1 MFRHA
6 RAAAVSLCAGNRSR
20 SGDRAEIRSRRTH
33 HAAQMSAIGSRTI
46 PIYSMTVDVDDP
58 TRAILSDHGI
68 DAPYPT
74 EFKLKFQVYKK
85 VAVTA
90 GLVTSAE
97 EEAWVLSMHVALAL
111 LRDLPLLKS
120 YDTSTYIDQEKT
132 LAFHKEA
139 EPREVPGIAN
149 EPGPQELSGSEDEG
163 SDDAPDGPVRL
174 PGVLARAEIKP
185 GQLRVSSAKPTKI
198 KVTKQAFRQ
207 WADACAPGWS
217 ARVRAEAG
225 ESADK
230 VTPEPPPAVSTP
242 KGRKPATPKAPK
254 AQQGL
259 TSLTDKDLLYVLAE
273 NDLTHFTPLLVK
285 AGVTTVRALMKH
297 SCDELFESLSRKHV
311 CPHFKA
317 SSVEIKALVAIGLEA
332 PATMTPPK
340 PTWEQALAPVA
351 PTAKGSFGASFGV
364 PKPAAAKPAQRV
376 SFFPASAP
384 ERPPCAS
391 EPIQVYA
398 LDPPSPLKRNVR
410 IPMLAA
416 VEQSPCV
423 KALFARVGDSE
434 LKPETFWRLAEALN
448 QPMAQAAK
456 AIDDSPEDGVG
467 VLELILA
474 DKVVNG
480 MNEHELHM
488 PDDGI
493 RHVKNR
499 VIAWSRPSLTAQAPP
514 AYASQGREGEAPAQ
528 EASMASLAGL
538 AAAAASGMGRQH
550 DGKTGEETSASE
562 SRLQAAYEDAP
573 VRNAIFDLQ
582 RVMLS
587 EAKDAEKLA
596 AFKREVERNAKLA
609 PVLASAFHR
618 RPQGA
623 FAMMPR
629 AIELE
634 GAVRDVMSGAR
645 QAMRATAEALGTV
658 PPHAEV
664 DALLKAVQ
672 AGRLHGCSNGQHNL
686 SLKVLADAGAK
697 IDWLSQQA
705 ASSKPTGDAAA
716 VAVGRQV
723 AMTMPFLTMA
733 YAALHPWDDSVR
745 QTFDLV
751 MAAMAR
757 GYGNSGVASAV
768 KNVLLPFL
776 RALEEQMDTFQKSAS
791 ATLPKLAAVWAK
803 VAAVAPTKAW
813 LSSAE
818 SSFSTESNN
827 SEKKELQ
834 VLKTEVQTAL
844 AALKKAQAT
853 PKTPVKPPGT
863 QVKAPEG
870 EKTAEEKKAA
880 KKAKKARQAARKAAR
895 EAGEA
900 VGADTADEAEDE

>member
-1 MFRHA
+1 
-6 RAAAVSLCAGNRSR
+6 
-20 SGDRAEIRSRRTH
+20 
-33 HAAQMSAIGSRTI
+33 
-46 PIYSMTVDVDDP
+46 
-58 TRAILSDHGI
+58 
-68 DAPYPT
+68 
-74 EFKLKFQVYKK
+74 LK
-85 VAVTA
+85 
-90 GLVTSAE
+90 
-97 EEAWVLSMHVALAL
+97 
-111 LRDLPLLKS
+111 
-120 YDTSTYIDQEKT
+120 I
-132 LAFHKEA
+132 
-139 EPREVPGIAN
+139 
-149 EPGPQELSGSEDEG
+149 
-163 SDDAPDGPVRL
+163 
-174 PGVLARAEIKP
+174 
-185 GQLRVSSAKPTKI
+185 I
-198 KVTKQAFRQ
+198 KVFRQ
-207 WADACAPGWS
+207 WADTCAPGWA

-225 ESADK
+225 ESTDEVA
-230 VTPEPPPAVSTP
+230 PEPPPMVTTP

-254 AQQGL
+254 AQTPANL
-259 TSLTDKDLLYVLAE
+259 VDKDLLYALSE
-273 NDLTHFTPLLVK
+273 NDLMHFAPLLVK
-285 AGVTTVRALMKH
+285 AGVVTKRAFLKH
-297 SCDELFESLSRKHV
+297 TCDELFESLTRKHV
-311 CPHFKA
+311 WPHFKA
-317 SSVEIKALVAIGLEA
+317 SSVEVKALVAIGLEA

-351 PTAKGSFGASFGV
+351 PTSTGSFGASFGV

-376 SFFPASAP
+376 SFVPASAP
-384 ERPPCAS
+384 PGHLPGAS
-391 EPIQVYA
+391 EPIRVYA
-398 LDPPSPLKRNVR
+398 LAPPSPLARDVGN
-410 IPMLAA
+410 PMLGA
-416 VEQSPCV
+416 VEMSPYV
-423 KALFARVGDSE
+423 KALFARVADSE
-434 LKPETFWRLAEALN
+434 LKPEIFWKLAASLN
-448 QPMAQAAK
+448 GPMTQAAM

-474 DKVVNG
+474 DRLGNG
-480 MNEHELHM
+480 MALSELNM
-488 PDDGI
+488 PDDGL
-493 RHVKNR
+493 RQVKNR
-499 VIAWSRPSLTAQAPP
+499 VLGWTRAPLTAHAPP
-514 AYASQGREGEAPAQ
+514 ASASHGRDGEAPAQ

-538 AAAAASGMGRQH
+538 AVAAASGMGRQH

-562 SRLQAAYEDAP
+562 SRLQAAYDDAP
-573 VRNAIFDLQ
+573 VKNAIFDLQ

-587 EAKDAEKLA
+587 ETKDADKLA

-623 FAMMPR
+623 FAMSPR

-768 KNVLLPFL
+768 KNVLLPFM

-834 VLKTEVQTAL
+834 ALKAEVQTAL

-853 PKTPVKPPGT
+853 PKAPYKPPGT
-863 QVKAPEG
+863 PAAAPEDLR
-870 EKTAEEKKAA
+870 KTVDEKKAA

-895 EAGEA
+895 EAGET

>member
-1 MFRHA
+1 
-6 RAAAVSLCAGNRSR
+6 
-20 SGDRAEIRSRRTH
+20 
-33 HAAQMSAIGSRTI
+33 MSAG
-46 PIYSMTVDVDDP
+46 V
-58 TRAILSDHGI
+58 
-68 DAPYPT
+68 
-74 EFKLKFQVYKK
+74 
-85 VAVTA
+85 VT
-90 GLVTSAE
+90 AE
-97 EEAWVLSMHVALAL
+97 EEEERELPAHVALAL
-111 LRDLPLLKS
+111 LRDLPLLQC
-120 YDTSTYIDQEKT
+120 YDTSSNHIDRERT
-132 LAFHKEA
+132 LAFHDTK
-139 EPREVPGIAN
+139 PREESGIGN
-149 EPGPQELSGSEDEG
+149 ELGSQELSSSEDEG
-163 SDDAPDGPVRL
+163 SDDAPAEPVRVRGL
-174 PGVLARAEIKP
+174 PARAEIEP
-185 GQLRVSSAKPTKI
+185 LLTRVSSAKPTKD
-198 KVTKQAFRQ
+198 KKTEQAFRR
-207 WADACAPGWS
+207 WAGARAHATRGTAHGRS
-217 ARVRAEAG
+217 A
-225 ESADK
+225 ESA
-230 VTPEPPPAVSTP
+230 VGVAPEPAPVLATP
-242 KGRKPATPKAPK
+242 KGKRPATPKAPK
-254 AQQGL
+254 ATPASLADQKL
-259 TSLTDKDLLYVLAE
+259 LDLLTD
-273 NDLTHFTPLLVK
+273 NDLTHFTPFLLK
-285 AGVTTVRALMKH
+285 AGVGTVRALMKH
-297 SCDELFESLSRKHV
+297 SCDELFETLSRKHV
-311 CPHFKA
+311 WPHFQA
-317 SSVEIKALVAIGLEA
+317 SSVEVKALVAIGLTA
-332 PATMTPPK
+332 PAMMTPPK

-351 PTAKGSFGASFGV
+351 PLASSSFGASFGV
-364 PKPAAAKPAQRV
+364 PKPAHVAPPAKPSHRV
-376 SFFPASAP
+376 AFAPSGFPEPVHAASP
-384 ERPPCAS
+384 RT
-391 EPIQVYA
+391 
-398 LDPPSPLKRNVR
+398 PLARDLSV
-410 IPMLAA
+410 PMLSA
-416 VEQSPCV
+416 VEQSPYV
-423 KALFARVGDSE
+423 KALFARVADSE
-434 LKPETFWRLAEALN
+434 LKPEIFWRLAAALN
-448 QPMAQAAK
+448 ESMTQAAM

-474 DKVVNG
+474 GKLVNG
-480 MNEHELHM
+480 MAESELNM
-488 PDDGI
+488 PDDGL
-493 RHVKNR
+493 RQVKNR
-499 VIAWSRPSLTAQAPP
+499 VIAWTRAAPAAQAPP
-514 AYASQGREGEAPAQ
+514 APASQSRDGEAPAQ

-562 SRLQAAYEDAP
+562 SRLQAAFEDAS
-573 VRNAIFDLQ
+573 VTSAIFDLQ

-645 QAMRATAEALGTV
+645 QAMRALAESLGTV

-697 IDWLSQQA
+697 IDWLSQAA

-716 VAVGRQV
+716 VAVGRQL
-723 AMTMPFLTMA
+723 AMTMPFLMMS
-733 YAALHPWDDSVR
+733 YAALHPWDETVR

-751 MAAMAR
+751 NAAMAR

-803 VAAVAPTKAW
+803 VVAVAPTKTW

-834 VLKTEVQTAL
+834 ALKTEVQTAL

-853 PKTPVKPPGT
+853 PKPPYKPPGAPAS
-863 QVKAPEG
+863 APEDLR
-870 EKTAEEKKAA
+870 KTLDEKKAA
-880 KKAKKARQAARKAAR
+880 KKAKKARQAARMAAR

>member
-1 MFRHA
+1 
-6 RAAAVSLCAGNRSR
+6 
-20 SGDRAEIRSRRTH
+20 
-33 HAAQMSAIGSRTI
+33 MSAIGPRTT

-68 DAPYPT
+68 DAPYPV

-111 LRDLPLLKS
+111 LRDLPLLQS
-120 YDTSTYIDQEKT
+120 YDTNTYIDREKT

-139 EPREVPGIAN
+139 EPREVPGIAD
-149 EPGPQELSGSEDEG
+149 EPGPQELRSSEDEG
-163 SDDAPDGPVRL
+163 SDDAPAGPVRRL
-174 PGVLARAEIKP
+174 GVPARAEIKP
-185 GQLRVSSAKPTKI
+185 RQLRVSSAKPTKI
-198 KVTKQAFRQ
+198 QMTKQAFRQ
-207 WADACAPGWS
+207 WADACAPGWA

-225 ESADK
+225 ESADE
-230 VTPEPPPAVSTP
+230 VAPEPPPMVTTP
-242 KGRKPATPKAPK
+242 RGRKPATPKAPK
-254 AQQGL
+254 AQTPANL
-259 TSLTDKDLLYVLAE
+259 VDKDLLYALSE
-273 NDLTHFTPLLVK
+273 NDLMHFAPLLVK
-285 AGVTTVRALMKH
+285 AGVVTKRAFLKH
-297 SCDELFESLSRKHV
+297 TCDELFESLTRKHV
-311 CPHFKA
+311 WPHFKA
-317 SSVEIKALVAIGLEA
+317 SSVEVKALVAIGLEA

-351 PTAKGSFGASFGV
+351 PTSTRSFGASFGV
-364 PKPAAAKPAQRV
+364 PKPAAAKPVQHV
-376 SFFPASAP
+376 SFVPSSAP
-384 ERPPCAS
+384 PGRKPGAP
-391 EPIQVYA
+391 EPIRVYA
-398 LDPPSPLKRNVR
+398 LAPPSPLARDVGN
-410 IPMLAA
+410 PMLGA
-416 VEQSPCV
+416 VEMSPYV
-423 KALFARVGDSE
+423 KALFARVADSE
-434 LKPETFWRLAEALN
+434 LKPEIFWKLAASLN
-448 QPMAQAAK
+448 GPMTQAAM

-474 DKVVNG
+474 DRLDNG
-480 MNEHELHM
+480 MAVSELNM
-488 PDDGI
+488 PDDGL
-493 RHVKNR
+493 RQVKNR
-499 VIAWSRPSLTAQAPP
+499 VLGWTRAPLKAHVPP
-514 AYASQGREGEAPAQ
+514 ASVSHGRDGEAPAQ

-562 SRLQAAYEDAP
+562 SRLQAAYDDAP
-573 VRNAIFDLQ
+573 VKNAIFDLQ

-587 EAKDAEKLA
+587 ETKDADKLA

-623 FAMMPR
+623 FAMSPR

-634 GAVRDVMSGAR
+634 GAVRDVTSGAR
-645 QAMRATAEALGTV
+645 QAMRALAESLGTV

-664 DALLKAVQ
+664 DPLLKAVQ

-686 SLKVLADAGAK
+686 SLKIVADAGAK
-697 IDWLSQQA
+697 IEWLSQAA
-705 ASSKPTGDAAA
+705 ASPKPTGDAAA
-716 VAVGRQV
+716 VAVGRQL
-723 AMTMPFLTMA
+723 AMTMPFLMMS
-733 YAALHPWDDSVR
+733 YAALHPWDETVR

-751 MAAMAR
+751 NAAMAR

-803 VAAVAPTKAW
+803 VVAVAPTKAW

-834 VLKTEVQTAL
+834 ALKTEVQTAL

-853 PKTPVKPPGT
+853 PKAPFKPPGT
-863 QVKAPEG
+863 PAAAPEDLR
-870 EKTAEEKKAA
+870 KTVDEKKAA

-895 EAGEA
+895 EAGET

>member
-1 MFRHA
+1 
-6 RAAAVSLCAGNRSR
+6 
-20 SGDRAEIRSRRTH
+20 
-33 HAAQMSAIGSRTI
+33 
-46 PIYSMTVDVDDP
+46 
-58 TRAILSDHGI
+58 
-68 DAPYPT
+68 
-74 EFKLKFQVYKK
+74 
-85 VAVTA
+85 
-90 GLVTSAE
+90 
-97 EEAWVLSMHVALAL
+97 
-111 LRDLPLLKS
+111 
-120 YDTSTYIDQEKT
+120 
-132 LAFHKEA
+132 
-139 EPREVPGIAN
+139 
-149 EPGPQELSGSEDEG
+149 
-163 SDDAPDGPVRL
+163 
-174 PGVLARAEIKP
+174 
-185 GQLRVSSAKPTKI
+185 VSSAKTIKNLKII
-198 KVTKQAFRQ
+198 KVFRK
-207 WADACAPGWS
+207 WAGGRGPAASRTVHGGTDENADEA
-217 ARVRAEAG
+217 AR
-225 ESADK
+225 
-230 VTPEPPPAVSTP
+230 EPPPVVTTP
-242 KGRKPATPKAPK
+242 KGRKPATPKGPK
-254 AQQGL
+254 AQVP
-259 TSLTDKDLLYVLAE
+259 TSLVDKDLLYILAE
-273 NDLTHFTPLLVK
+273 NDLTHFAPLLVK
-285 AGVTTVRALMKH
+285 AGVTTVRAFMKH
-297 SCDELFESLSRKHV
+297 SCDELFESLTRKHV
-311 CPHFKA
+311 WPHFKA
-317 SSVEIKALVAIGLEA
+317 SSVEVKALVAIGLEA
-332 PATMTPPK
+332 PATMTPPR
-340 PTWEQALAPVA
+340 PTWEQVLAPVA
-351 PTAKGSFGASFGV
+351 PTATGSFGASFGV

-376 SFFPASAP
+376 SFGSASTFP
-384 ERPPCAS
+384 ERPPGAS
-391 EPIQVYA
+391 EPTRVYA
-398 LDPPSPLKRNVR
+398 LAPPSPLARDVSN
-410 IPMLAA
+410 PMLNA
-416 VEQSPCV
+416 VEQSPYV
-423 KALFARVGDSE
+423 KALFARVADSE
-434 LKPETFWRLAEALN
+434 IKADLFWKLAAALN
-448 QPMAQAAK
+448 QPMALAAQ

-474 DKVVNG
+474 DKLANG
-480 MNEHELHM
+480 MAENELHM

-493 RHVKNR
+493 RQVKNR
-499 VIAWSRPSLTAQAPP
+499 VIAWSQPSPTAQVPP
-514 AYASQGREGEAPAQ
+514 APAPHGRDGEAHAP
-528 EASMASLAGL
+528 EASMASFAGL

-562 SRLQAAYEDAP
+562 SRLQEAYKDAS
-573 VRNAIFDLQ
+573 VKSAIFDLQ
-582 RVMLS
+582 SVMLS

-623 FAMMPR
+623 FAIMPR

-634 GAVRDVMSGAR
+634 AAVRDVMSGAR
-645 QAMRATAEALGTV
+645 QAMRAMAEALGTV

-672 AGRLHGCSNGQHNL
+672 AARLHGCSNGQNNL

-723 AMTMPFLTMA
+723 AMTMPFLMMA

-844 AALKKAQAT
+844 AALRKAQAT
-853 PKTPVKPPGT
+853 PKLPVKPPGA
-863 QVKAPEG
+863 QGKAPEG

>member
-1 MFRHA
+1 M
-6 RAAAVSLCAGNRSR
+6 
-20 SGDRAEIRSRRTH
+20 
-33 HAAQMSAIGSRTI
+33 
-46 PIYSMTVDVDDP
+46 
-58 TRAILSDHGI
+58 
-68 DAPYPT
+68 
-74 EFKLKFQVYKK
+74 
-85 VAVTA
+85 
-90 GLVTSAE
+90 
-97 EEAWVLSMHVALAL
+97 
-111 LRDLPLLKS
+111 
-120 YDTSTYIDQEKT
+120 
-132 LAFHKEA
+132 
-139 EPREVPGIAN
+139 
-149 EPGPQELSGSEDEG
+149 
-163 SDDAPDGPVRL
+163 
-174 PGVLARAEIKP
+174 
-185 GQLRVSSAKPTKI
+185 
-198 KVTKQAFRQ
+198 
-207 WADACAPGWS
+207 
-217 ARVRAEAG
+217 
-225 ESADK
+225 
-230 VTPEPPPAVSTP
+230 
-242 KGRKPATPKAPK
+242 
-254 AQQGL
+254 
-259 TSLTDKDLLYVLAE
+259 
-273 NDLTHFTPLLVK
+273 
-285 AGVTTVRALMKH
+285 
-297 SCDELFESLSRKHV
+297 
-311 CPHFKA
+311 
-317 SSVEIKALVAIGLEA
+317 
-332 PATMTPPK
+332 
-340 PTWEQALAPVA
+340 
-351 PTAKGSFGASFGV
+351 ASF
-364 PKPAAAKPAQRV
+364 
-376 SFFPASAP
+376 
-384 ERPPCAS
+384 
-391 EPIQVYA
+391 
-398 LDPPSPLKRNVR
+398 
-410 IPMLAA
+410 
-416 VEQSPCV
+416 
-423 KALFARVGDSE
+423 
-434 LKPETFWRLAEALN
+434 
-448 QPMAQAAK
+448 
-456 AIDDSPEDGVG
+456 
-467 VLELILA
+467 
-474 DKVVNG
+474 
-480 MNEHELHM
+480 
-488 PDDGI
+488 
-493 RHVKNR
+493 
-499 VIAWSRPSLTAQAPP
+499 
-514 AYASQGREGEAPAQ
+514 
-528 EASMASLAGL
+528 AGL

-562 SRLQAAYEDAP
+562 SRLQEAYKDAS
-573 VRNAIFDLQ
+573 VKSAIFDLQ
-582 RVMLS
+582 SVMLS

-623 FAMMPR
+623 FAIMPR

-634 GAVRDVMSGAR
+634 AAVRDVMSGAR
-645 QAMRATAEALGTV
+645 QAMRAMAEALGTV

-672 AGRLHGCSNGQHNL
+672 AARLHGCSNGQNNL

-723 AMTMPFLTMA
+723 AMTMPFLMMA

-844 AALKKAQAT
+844 AALRKAQAT
-853 PKTPVKPPGT
+853 PKLPVKPPGA
-863 QVKAPEG
+863 QGKAPEG

>member
-1 MFRHA
+1 
-6 RAAAVSLCAGNRSR
+6 
-20 SGDRAEIRSRRTH
+20 
-33 HAAQMSAIGSRTI
+33 MSKIISRTT
-46 PIYSMTVDVDDP
+46 PIYSMTVDVDAP

-90 GLVTSAE
+90 GLITSAE

-111 LRDLPLLKS
+111 LRDLPLLQS
-120 YDTSTYIDQEKT
+120 YDTTNYIDQEKT
-132 LAFHKEA
+132 LTFHKKA

-149 EPGPQELSGSEDEG
+149 EPGPQELDSSEDEG
-163 SDDAPDGPVRL
+163 SSDAPAAPARVR
-174 PGVLARAEIKP
+174 GVAARAEIEP
-185 GQLRVSSAKPTKI
+185 LLTHVSSAKPI
-198 KVTKQAFRQ
+198 KNLKFGKMFRQ
-207 WADACAPGWS
+207 WAVACAPGWA

-225 ESADK
+225 ESADE
-230 VTPEPPPAVSTP
+230 VAPEPLPVVTTP

-254 AQQGL
+254 AQTPANL
-259 TSLTDKDLLYVLAE
+259 VDKDLLYVLAE
-273 NDLTHFTPLLVK
+273 NDLTHFAPLLVK
-285 AGVTTVRALMKH
+285 AGVVTKRAFLKH
-297 SCDELFESLSRKHV
+297 TCDELFESLTRKHV
-311 CPHFKA
+311 WPHFKA

-351 PTAKGSFGASFGV
+351 PFAKGSFGASFGV

-376 SFFPASAP
+376 SFVPASAP
-384 ERPPCAS
+384 PGHLPGAS
-391 EPIQVYA
+391 EPIRVYA
-398 LDPPSPLKRNVR
+398 LAPPSPLARDVGN
-410 IPMLAA
+410 PMLSA
-416 VEQSPCV
+416 VEMSPYV
-423 KALFARVGDSE
+423 KALFARVADSE
-434 LKPETFWRLAEALN
+434 LKPEIFWKLAASLN
-448 QPMAQAAK
+448 GPMTQAAM

-474 DKVVNG
+474 DRLGNG
-480 MNEHELHM
+480 MALSELNM
-488 PDDGI
+488 PDDGL
-493 RHVKNR
+493 RQVKNR
-499 VIAWSRPSLTAQAPP
+499 VLGWTRAPLTVHAPP
-514 AYASQGREGEAPAQ
+514 ASGRDGEAPAQ

-562 SRLQAAYEDAP
+562 SRLQAAYDDAP
-573 VRNAIFDLQ
+573 VKNAIFDLQ

-587 EAKDAEKLA
+587 ETKDADKLA

-623 FAMMPR
+623 FAMSPR

-634 GAVRDVMSGAR
+634 GAVRDVVSGAR
-645 QAMRATAEALGTV
+645 QAMRALAESLGTV

-664 DALLKAVQ
+664 DSLLKAVQ

-686 SLKVLADAGAK
+686 SLKIVADAGAK
-697 IDWLSQQA
+697 IEWLSQAA
-705 ASSKPTGDAAA
+705 ASPKPTGDAAA
-716 VAVGRQV
+716 VAVGRQL
-723 AMTMPFLTMA
+723 AMTMPFLMMS
-733 YAALHPWDDSVR
+733 YAALHPWDETVR

-751 MAAMAR
+751 NAAMAR

-803 VAAVAPTKAW
+803 VVAVAPTKAW

-834 VLKTEVQTAL
+834 ALKTEVQTAL

-853 PKTPVKPPGT
+853 PKAPLKPPGT
-863 QVKAPEG
+863 PAAAPEDLR
-870 EKTAEEKKAA
+870 KTVDEKKAA

-900 VGADTADEAEDE
+900 VGADTADEAEEE